1 MLHTPQQYEV
11 QPAAGERATVENSGR
26 FEENQMVVLR
36 RLRIGRCTGLA
47 VTLVIS
53 LFSGAASQYEVL
65 DSVKDAKRFDANNVT
80 VIGLFGSKSAD
91 GYR

>member
-1 MLHTPQQYEV
+1 M
-11 QPAAGERATVENSGR
+11 
-26 FEENQMVVLR
+26 
-36 RLRIGRCTGLA
+36 
-47 VTLVIS
+47 TLVIS

>member
-1 MLHTPQQYEV
+1 MESRPK
-11 QPAAGERATVENSGR
+11 AGFQETHGDSGFGPSR
-26 FEENQMVVLR
+26 RNQMVVLR
-36 RLRIGRCTGLA
+36 RVRIGRCTRLA